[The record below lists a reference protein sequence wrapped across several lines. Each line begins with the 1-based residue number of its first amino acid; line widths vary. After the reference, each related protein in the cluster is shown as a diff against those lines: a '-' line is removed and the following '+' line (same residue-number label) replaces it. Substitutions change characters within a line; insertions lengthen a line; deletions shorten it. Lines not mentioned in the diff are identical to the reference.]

1 MHIDDYSFG
10 RIVIDGK
17 TYTSDV
23 IVYPE
28 RVDPS
33 WWRQEGHYLRKED
46 LADVVAANPDVL
58 IIGTGNSGV
67 MTVPETTVTFLESR
81 GIRVFAERTGRA
93 VETFNKQ
100 QGAGKVV
107 GAFHLTC

>member
-23 IVYPE
+23 IVYPA
-28 RVDPS
+28 RVNPS
-33 WWRQEGHYLRKED
+33 WWRKEGHYLREED
-46 LADVVAANPDVL
+46 LADVAAEAPDVVVV
-58 IIGTGNSGV
+58 GTGNSGV
-67 MTVPETTVTFLESR
+67 MEVPRKTVSFLESR
-81 GIRVFAERTGRA
+81 GIRVFVEKTGKA
-93 VETFNKQ
+93 VDTFNKQ